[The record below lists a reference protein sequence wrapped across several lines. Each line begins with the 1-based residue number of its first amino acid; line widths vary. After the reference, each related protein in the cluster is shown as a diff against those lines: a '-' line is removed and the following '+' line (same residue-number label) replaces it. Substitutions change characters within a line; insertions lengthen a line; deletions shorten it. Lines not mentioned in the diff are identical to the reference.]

1 MQEIKAQ
8 IQFDIDSN
16 GEVSDEEA
24 KVIEM
29 LISPLIPGYLNA
41 TDHLGIAPD
50 RVFFCCCFFY

>member
-29 LISPLIPGYLNA
+29 LISPLIPGSLNA
-41 TDHLGIAPD
+41 TDQLGIVPD
-50 RVFFCCCFFY
+50 RVFFVFFY